1 MSEGAA
7 VLPEHVQYLIDD
19 IIPSGGGEDASM
31 LLPLKEITAIAVRDV
46 EKKAVQRALI
56 SAKGNKTK
64 AASMLQID
72 FKTLQT
78 KIREYG
84 IQ

>member
-1 MSEGAA
+1 
-7 VLPEHVQYLIDD
+7 
-19 IIPSGGGEDASM
+19 M